1 MIEMPGR
8 FARGT
13 KARMRGSVGR
23 EGRMSRGLRGGG
35 EARED
40 EKRHKMRNRIIQSF
54 QVFAVFQLQH

>member
-8 FARGT
+8 FAQGT

-23 EGRMSRGLRGGG
+23 EGRMSRGLKGGG

-40 EKRHKMRNRIIQSF
+40 EKRY
-54 QVFAVFQLQH
+54 